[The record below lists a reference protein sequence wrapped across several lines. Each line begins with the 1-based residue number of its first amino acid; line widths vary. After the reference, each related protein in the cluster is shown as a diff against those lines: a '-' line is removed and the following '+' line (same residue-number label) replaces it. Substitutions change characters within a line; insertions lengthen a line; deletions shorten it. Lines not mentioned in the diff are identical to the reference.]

1 MGLCGSAEKLPPGVD
16 KEKLQAQKKFNKQMD
31 QKMQQKQANDGQ
43 IRKLLLLGAGESGKS
58 TLFKQVI
65 SLYGKGFSDDDRKA
79 VRGVIH
85 QNTIGAMKI
94 LVKQADILG
103 NKISAASEPSK
114 AFMAEMKGD
123 TVNAEVADHIGKLW
137 SDPAIKRTWDVRNK
151 FQVIDSAE
159 YFFGRLNDLASSGYV
174 PSEQDMLRSRVR
186 TTGMVETH
194 FEIDGTPF
202 RMFDVGGQ
210 RNERKKWIHCFD
222 AVTAVLFVAAISE
235 YDQVL
240 FEDDTTNRIEE
251 ALTLFE
257 EICNSR
263 WFRDTSMILFLNKR
277 DLFERKIKTSPIA
290 DYFPEY
296 KGGDDVVAGHNF
308 FTELFLSKNKNPS
321 KQIYPLVTCATDRNN
336 IEHVF
341 NSVKDTIIRA
351 SLKDGGLMD

>member
-1 MGLCGSAEKLPPGVD
+1 LCASNEKLPPGVD
-16 KEKLQAQKKFNKQMD
+16 KDKLMAQKKFNKQMD
-31 QKMQQKQANDGQ
+31 QKMAVKQQTDNQV
-43 IRKLLLLGAGESGKS
+43 RKLLLLGAGESGKS

-65 SLYGKGFSDDDRKA
+65 SLYGRGFTEDDRKA
-79 VRGVIH
+79 LKGIIH
-85 QNTIGAMKI
+85 QNAIGAMKM
-94 LVKQADILG
+94 LCKQSDILG
-103 NKISAASEPSK
+103 NPVSGANQHSK
-114 AFMAEMKGD
+114 AFILEMKND
-123 TVNAEVADHIGKLW
+123 TLSAEGAEHIERLW
-137 SDPAIKRTWDVRNK
+137 EDPAIRKTWDMRNK

-159 YFFGRLNDLASSGYV
+159 YFFGRVRDLAHPGYI
-174 PSEQDMLRSRVR
+174 PTEADMLRSRVR

-251 ALTLFE
+251 ALSLFE

-263 WFRDTSMILFLNKR
+263 WFRETSMILFLNKR
-277 DLFERKIKTSPIA
+277 DLFEKKIKTSPIS
-290 DYFPEY
+290 DHFPEY
-296 KGGDDVVAGHNF
+296 KGGDDANAGNTF

-321 KQIYPLVTCATDRNN
+321 KQIYPLVTCATDKNN
-336 IEHVF
+336 VQHVF
-341 NSVKDTIIRA
+341 NSVKDTIIRT